1 MVMDEET
8 GHFWSVYN
16 VLSTTVNALLHWV
29 LQWLFNT
36 QATDQEIEDEKGEQF
51 SQCDPAWRCSLARI

>member
-36 QATDQEIEDEKGEQF
+36 QATD
-51 SQCDPAWRCSLARI
+51 